1 VSENKPTEQERDCHA
16 LRLKGQSYKQIAYDF
31 NLKSHNGDWTE
42 ARVRNAVQKC
52 LSYERAKL
60 RLEHAIDHDAKL
72 FDNFEVDKRT
82 GIFICIHSSHAQGSV
97 DVYHYPGKGKD
108 SVGILDAL
116 EALRRHNYQEHGV
129 V

>member
-1 VSENKPTEQERDCHA
+1 MTDKPTEQERDCHA

-31 NLKSHNGDWTE
+31 NLKSGKGDWTE

-52 LSYERAKL
+52 LSYERSKL
-60 RLEHAIDHDAKL
+60 RLESAIDHDVKV
-72 FDNFEVDKRT
+72 FDNFEMDKTT
-82 GIFICIHSSHAQGSV
+82 GIFVCVHSSHSNGSV
-97 DVYHYPGKGKD
+97 DVYRHPHHAKPT
-108 SVGILDAL
+108 VGLLLAL